1 MGNKGSELTNRV
13 VYNGLITGL
22 YLRRR
27 CNLSEVRPR
36 WKKSVT
42 GVCPVGTRA

>member
-1 MGNKGSELTNRV
+1 MGHKGSELTNRI
-13 VYNGLITGL
+13 VYDGLITGL
-22 YLRRR
+22 HLRWHR
-27 CNLSEVRPR
+27 NLSEVRPR